1 MTDPVLTKTFWNRT
15 LSRIDKGA
23 TPFEKFSQNQLYELV
38 LAKNNNLLPRFGIAK
53 FAIKILTPAF
63 GVKLTSAI
71 KSYDRKEGRRAL
83 KNVTPLEFSML
94 YHNLTFDLKTLLT
107 GTTYARFMENVTDAS
122 SDHIVQNTTPV
133 DVQRLRRKFK
143 RENGIL

>member
-1 MTDPVLTKTFWNRT
+1 MTDPILTKTFWDRT
-15 LSRIDKGA
+15 LAKIDKGA

-38 LAKNNNLLPRFGIAK
+38 LAKNNNQLPRFGIAK
-53 FAIKILTPAF
+53 FAIKVLTPAF

-71 KSYDRKEGRRAL
+71 KSYDRKEGRKAL

-107 GTTYARFMENVTDAS
+107 GTAYAKFVENVTDLPT
-122 SDHIVQNTTPV
+122 DHIVQNTTPI

>member
-1 MTDPVLTKTFWNRT
+1 MTDPVLTKTFWNQI

-53 FAIKILTPAF
+53 FAIKVLTPAF
-63 GVKLTSAI
+63 SVKLTSAI

-94 YHNLTFDLKTLLT
+94 YHNLTFENLT
-107 GTTYARFMENVTDAS
+107 YRNHLCKVYGKCHR
-122 SDHIVQNTTPV
+122 
-133 DVQRLRRKFK
+133 RLIRPHCA
-143 RENGIL
+143 EHNAG

>member
-53 FAIKILTPAF
+53 FAIKVLTPAF
-63 GVKLTSAI
+63 SVKLTSAI

>member
-53 FAIKILTPAF
+53 FAIKVLTPAF
-63 GVKLTSAI
+63 SVKLTSAI

-107 GTTYARFMENVTDAS
+107 GSTYARFMENVTDAS
-122 SDHIVQNTTPV
+122 SDHIVQNTTPI

>member
-15 LSRIDKGA
+15 LAKIDKGA
-23 TPFEKFSQNQLYELV
+23 TPFEKLSQNQLYELV
-38 LAKNNNLLPRFGIAK
+38 LAKNNNQLPRFGIAK
-53 FAIKILTPAF
+53 FAIKVLTPAF
-63 GVKLTSAI
+63 SVKLTSAI

-83 KNVTPLEFSML
+83 KSVTQLEFSML

-107 GTTYARFMENVTDAS
+107 GNAYTRFMKNVTDLPT
-122 SDHIVQNTTPV
+122 DHIVQNTTPI

>member
-53 FAIKILTPAF
+53 FAIKVLTPAF
-63 GVKLTSAI
+63 SVKLTSAI

-107 GTTYARFMENVTDAS
+107 GSTYARFMENVTDAS